1 MANVRKRHSTEFKA
15 KVAIEAIKQHE
26 TLNELTAEYAVHAT
40 QIHNWKKQALEAIPT
55 AFATHKQTA
64 GQDQQAL
71 IDELYRQIGQAVA
84 ERDWLK
90 KSPRSCPR

>member
-1 MANVRKRHSTEFKA
+1 
-15 KVAIEAIKQHE
+15 VAIEAIKQHK

-40 QIHNWKKQALEAIPT
+40 QKQAT
-55 AFATHKQTA
+55 

-71 IDELYRQIGQAVA
+71 IDELYRQLGQVVA

-90 KSPRSCPR
+90 KKSSMLP